1 MLFIGGDGGGDV
13 ACNNIEVSVRVVDI
27 SKVIRPWHVVAYT
40 YVSCAGLLLPG
51 LEELC
56 ILGIHLVNFKYF

>member
-27 SKVIRPWHVVAYT
+27 SKVIRP
-40 YVSCAGLLLPG
+40 
-51 LEELC
+51 
-56 ILGIHLVNFKYF
+56 